1 MTATAPTAGEFWR
14 PIVGLNV
21 RVRRLVSAPVV
32 VLVFFVVVA
41 RVRGGT
47 PLARALPRKA
57 APGLA
62 DDTLAAPHF
71 VVRNRIR
78 FGAHALVI
86 RAHCLDS
93 GLVYLTI
100 AGWWWWCGAASSKD
114 SDTEGG
120 N

>member
-14 PIVGLNV
+14 PIVDLNV

-32 VLVFFVVVA
+32 VFPFFVVVA
-41 RVRGGT
+41 RVRGST
-47 PLARALPRKA
+47 PFARALPRKA

-93 GLVYLTI
+93 GWVCTK
-100 AGWWWWCGAASSKD
+100 AGLWWCWAASSKD